1 MKRAAVLIALGL
13 VLLTLAPAGGSPVQ
27 GHHWAGR
34 ARRGERTRVQPGA
47 AYTFTDT
54 FRGNERAC
62 VMVEGDHKPVTNITV
77 VVKDLDGNV
86 VAEDKAGGDF
96 VTAIWY
102 PPRTQAYTVVITFD
116 GNEYNDLDIV
126 VK

>member
-13 VLLTLAPAGGSPVQ
+13 VLLTLAPAGGSPAH

-34 ARRGERTRVQPGA
+34 NRRGERIRVQPGN
-47 AYTFTDT
+47 AYTFSDT

-62 VMVEGDHKPVTNITV
+62 VMVEGDHKPVTNIHLR
-77 VVKDLDGNV
+77 VKDAQGNL
-86 VAEDKAGGDF
+86 VAEDRAGGDF
-96 VTAIWY
+96 VSAIWY
-102 PPRTQAYTVVITFD
+102 PPRTQAYTVTITFD